1 MLYGTYD
8 SQDMNEAPVGWTVLL
23 EPHFEVE
30 FDALDEGVQNAL
42 AIRVELLAEF
52 GPTLGRPAVDTL
64 NGSAYPNMK
73 ELRFQ
78 ADDGIW
84 RVAFAF
90 DPQRRAVLLVAGDK
104 VGTKSAR
111 FYRELLRKA
120 DDRYRDHLTRLT
132 DGDRS

>member
-1 MLYGTYD
+1 M
-8 SQDMNEAPVGWTVLL
+8 SWTVLL
-23 EPHFEVE
+23 EPRFEIE
-30 FDALDEGVQNAL
+30 FDELDEGVQDAL
-42 AIRVELLAEF
+42 AMRVEQLAEF

-78 ADDGIW
+78 ANDGVW

-90 DPQRRAVLLVAGDK
+90 DPVRRAVLLVAGNK
-104 VGTKSAR
+104 AGVKSER

-120 DDRYRDHLTRLT
+120 DDRYRNHLARLSDADT
-132 DGDRS
+132 P

>member
-1 MLYGTYD
+1 M
-8 SQDMNEAPVGWTVLL
+8 GWTVLL
-23 EPHFEVE
+23 EPRFEVE
-30 FDALDEGVQNAL
+30 LLDLEAAVR
-42 AIRVELLAEF
+42 IELLARAGRLAEE

-78 ADDGIW
+78 IDGGVW

-90 DPQRRAVLLVAGDK
+90 DPARQAVLLVAGDK
-104 VGTKSAR
+104 AGVKSDR

-120 DDRYRDHLTRLT
+120 DARYRDHLTRLNEGGT
-132 DGDRS
+132 A

>member
-1 MLYGTYD
+1 M
-8 SQDMNEAPVGWTVLL
+8 GWTVLF
-23 EPHFEVE
+23 EPRFEAE
-30 FDALDEGVQNAL
+30 FDEFDEGVQDAL
-42 AIRVELLAEF
+42 AARVELLVEF
-52 GPTLGRPAVDTL
+52 GPALGRPAVDTL

-78 ADDGIW
+78 AGDGVW

-90 DPQRRAVLLVAGDK
+90 DPRRRAVLLVGGDK
-104 VGTKSAR
+104 AGAKSGR

-120 DDRYRDHLTRLT
+120 DDRYRDHLARLT